1 MHKYFN
7 IFLEFDRNKLEEEI
21 INTSKEGKG
30 YCCFVDQVLLVE
42 SNRKTNKYLK
52 SIINNALINSCD
64 GSSIAFLVNILY
76 KKKYKAY
83 NGPEFFN
90 KFIFLPGKHCIVGN
104 TMNVFIK
111 VKQKLNESGYKTS
124 NLCHIPLPLLKINQ
138 FNFDEISKEINK
150 IKPQY
155 IWISLGAP
163 KQEEFMYKILPKIN
177 QGVMLG
183 IGAAINWFAGE
194 IKDIPNWIIK
204 LRLIWVY
211 RIITEPKK
219 QIPRIVKIIINI
231 PKIILNER
239 RKIKLNKL
247 NTEYE

>member
-1 MHKYFN
+1 MNKYFN
-7 IFLEFDRNKLEEEI
+7 LYIEFDRYELEEKI
-21 INTSKEGKG
+21 INTSIKGKG

-42 SNRKTNKYLK
+42 SNRQKNINLK
-52 SIINNALINSCD
+52 NIINSASINLCD
-64 GSSIAFLVNILY
+64 GSSIAFLINILY
-76 KKKYKAY
+76 KKNFKAY

-90 KFIFLPGKHCIVGN
+90 NFIFKEGIHCIVGN
-104 TMNVFIK
+104 TMHVFIK
-111 VKQKLNESGYKTS
+111 VKQKLMDSGHKTS
-124 NLCHIPLPLLKINQ
+124 NLYHIPLPFLKINQ
-138 FNFDEISKEINK
+138 FNLDEISKEINK

-194 IKDIPNWIIK
+194 IKDIPTWIIK

-231 PKIILNER
+231 PKIILIER
-239 RKIKLNKL
+239 RKIKLVN
-247 NTEYE
+247 